1 MWDMH
6 MHLAAF
12 YRLFL
17 GLIFP
22 YPFFNKIQDSIQ
34 HHSDYAQDYN
44 GHQNPGELESLAAV
58 DDQISESLFGGEKFT
73 DDDADQAETDVD
85 LHVGEN
91 QRD

>member
-58 DDQISESLFGGEKFT
+58 DDQISETFSGTDKFS
-73 DDDADQAETDVD
+73 DDHAYQTETDID
-85 LHVGEN
+85 LHYT
-91 QRD
+91 